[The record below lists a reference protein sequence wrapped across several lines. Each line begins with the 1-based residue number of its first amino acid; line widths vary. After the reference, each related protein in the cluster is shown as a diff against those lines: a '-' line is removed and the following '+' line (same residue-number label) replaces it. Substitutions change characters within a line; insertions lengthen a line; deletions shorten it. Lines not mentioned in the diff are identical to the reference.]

1 MGPDVAPP
9 AGVSEGDIK
18 SDSVCGLYL
27 RNCARIVKTVSMS
40 GLGSN
45 GAGRGAH
52 EEPFG
57 GAADAAP
64 GAAAASDAESIVA
77 LTGERGGLGAFWRQ
91 RS

>member
-1 MGPDVAPP
+1 
-9 AGVSEGDIK
+9 
-18 SDSVCGLYL
+18 
-27 RNCARIVKTVSMS
+27 MS

-45 GAGRGAH
+45 GAGRGAN

-64 GAAAASDAESIVA
+64 GAAAASDAQSIVA
-77 LTGERGGLGAFWRQ
+77 LTSARGGLGAFWRQ